1 MEETMERNTTLG
13 FAVATMEAALLAN
26 ETFVRQLRGLREPV
40 VIVNQYREKD
50 IDPSGFGDHVKVL
63 NVQSRGLSLSRNLAM
78 KALDDM
84 GADHVVLCDDDIEL
98 IPEGLEALRT
108 FLEGEG
114 GDAAMVFT
122 QLRKST
128 GELWRAHYESDSFS
142 LSGLGFEAKRRVQT
156 INSME
161 QVYNLG
167 FLRSHG
173 LQFDPDFGAGSGRYQ
188 MGEET
193 LMSWSI
199 LAAGGTLLYLP
210 VACRSH
216 PPLCSGSTY
225 SGALMRAI
233 FAVHQRMFGALSPI
247 TFSVFFVKSV
257 YRECVRRLGS
267 RTQFPG

>member
-1 MEETMERNTTLG
+1 MEMKRNKTLG
-13 FAVATMEAALLAN
+13 FAVATMEAGLLAN
-26 ETFVRQLRGLREPV
+26 ETFVRQLRALREPV
-40 VIVNQYREKD
+40 VIVNQFKEKD
-50 IDPSGFGDHVKVL
+50 IDSSGFGDHVQVL
-63 NVQSRGLSLSRNLAM
+63 NVQSRGLSLSRNLALD
-78 KALDDM
+78 ALAGM

-98 IPEGLEALRT
+98 IPEGVEALRT
-108 FLEGEG
+108 FLQGEG

-128 GELWRAHYESDSFS
+128 GEPWRANYELASFP

-199 LAAGGTLLYLP
+199 LAAGGRLVYLP

-233 FAVHQRMFGALSPI
+233 FAVHRRMFGALSPV
-247 TFSVFFVKSV
+247 TFAVFFAKSV
-257 YRECVRRLGS
+257 VREFRRKISGM
-267 RTQFPG
+267 TA

>member
-1 MEETMERNTTLG
+1 MAMERNKTLG
-13 FAVATMEAALLAN
+13 FAVATMEAGLLTN
-26 ETFVRQLRGLREPV
+26 ETFVRQLCGLGEPV
-40 VIVNQYREKD
+40 VIVNQCREKD
-50 IDPSGFGDHVKVL
+50 IDPAAFGDHVQVL

-78 KALDDM
+78 KALEGM

-98 IPEGLEALRT
+98 IPEGLETLRT
-108 FLEGEG
+108 FLQGED

-128 GELWRAHYESDSFS
+128 GEPWRAHYEETSFS
-142 LSGLGFEAKRRVQT
+142 LTGLGFEAKRRVQT

-173 LQFDPDFGAGSGRYQ
+173 LQFDLDFGAGSGRYQ

-199 LAAGGTLLYLP
+199 LAAGGTLIYLP

-233 FAVHQRMFGALSPI
+233 FAVHRRMFGALSPV
-247 TFSVFFVKSV
+247 TFAVFFAKSV
-257 YRECVRRLGS
+257 VREFRRKISG
-267 RTQFPG
+267 RTA